1 MSRTITCSDKMDD
14 ADAGE
19 IASADRRVGGGKY
32 PSGGP
37 ALLSRTEYGV
47 VRLVRV
53 TTYYGVVTSQLL
65 KR

>member
-19 IASADRRVGGGKY
+19 RASADRPTGGGEY

-37 ALLSRTEYGV
+37 APFSLVGRSTGE
-47 VRLVRV
+47 VRLN
-53 TTYYGVVTSQLL
+53 T
-65 KR
+65 K